1 MNLVTVRLSTL
12 SLKFL
17 CKFSRIFFRV
27 CEFGN
32 GDVDVAGYAEY
43 SELDVLRFFY
53 CEKGT

>member
-27 CEFGN
+27 CEFG
-32 GDVDVAGYAEY
+32 DVDVAGYAEY
-43 SELDVLRFFY
+43 SELDVLRFFIVRK
-53 CEKGT
+53 EHDI